1 MISSQETC
9 RAPGET
15 AVSLEMYHSFRRE
28 RKYAVMEH
36 RRSFPFQALS
46 QYFASPKRARFS
58 FIVI

>member
-36 RRSFPFQALS
+36 RRSFSFPGFVPILCEPEKGSLFPLS
-46 QYFASPKRARFS
+46 
-58 FIVI
+58 

>member
-1 MISSQETC
+1 M
-9 RAPGET
+9 RPET